1 MLPHKG
7 ESTMA
12 KKITSAAD
20 LKNLQERVKDE
31 IDLRTGPK
39 DMQITVHMG
48 TCGIAA
54 GARDVLV
61 QLADELGR
69 ASVDTVTLR
78 QSGCMGLCDQEPMLT
93 LTDRSGKSY
102 VYGKL
107 NKEKVDKIVHE
118 HVLGGNPV
126 THCMVKT

>member
-1 MLPHKG
+1 MTKRI
-7 ESTMA
+7 M
-12 KKITSAAD
+12 SAAD
-20 LKNLQERVKDE
+20 LKNLQARVKDE

-39 DMQITVHMG
+39 DMQIIVHMG

-61 QLADELGR
+61 HLADELGR

-78 QSGCMGLCDQEPMLT
+78 QSGCTGLCDQEPMLT

-107 NKEKVDKIVHE
+107 NKEKVLKIIHE

-126 THCMVKT
+126 IPYMVKT

>member
-1 MLPHKG
+1 M
-7 ESTMA
+7 TR
-12 KKITSAAD
+12 KITNIED
-20 LKNLQERVKDE
+20 LKSLRERAKEEV
-31 IDLRTGPK
+31 DLRTGPK
-39 DMQITVHMG
+39 DMQITIHMG

-54 GARDVLV
+54 GARDVLT

-93 LTDRSGKSY
+93 LTDRSNKSF

-107 NKEKVDKIVHE
+107 DQEKVRKIVQE

-126 THCMVKT
+126 IPYMVKT

>member
-1 MLPHKG
+1 
-7 ESTMA
+7 MA

-20 LKNLQERVKDE
+20 LKDLQKRAKDD
-31 IDLRTGPK
+31 IDIRTGPK

-54 GARDVLV
+54 GARDILTQLV
-61 QLADELGR
+61 DELGQ

-78 QSGCMGLCDQEPMLT
+78 QSGCVGLCDQEPMLT
-93 LTDRSGKSY
+93 LTDRSGKSCL
-102 VYGKL
+102 YGKL
-107 NKEKVDKIVHE
+107 SKDKVHKIVHE

-126 THCMVKT
+126 IPYMVKT

>member
-1 MLPHKG
+1 M
-7 ESTMA
+7 T
-12 KKITSAAD
+12 KKITNIED
-20 LKNLQERVKDE
+20 LKSLRERAKEE

-39 DMQITVHMG
+39 DMQITIHMG

-54 GARDVLV
+54 GARDVLT

-78 QSGCMGLCDQEPMLT
+78 QSGCVGLCDQEPMLT
-93 LTDRSGKSY
+93 LTDRSNKSF

-107 NKEKVDKIVHE
+107 NQEKVRKIVQE

-126 THCMVKT
+126 IPYMVKT

>member
-1 MLPHKG
+1 M
-7 ESTMA
+7 T
-12 KKITSAAD
+12 KKITNIED
-20 LKNLQERVKDE
+20 LKSLRERAKEDV
-31 IDLRTGPK
+31 DLRTGPK
-39 DMQITVHMG
+39 DMQMTIHMG

-54 GARDVLV
+54 GARDVLT

-78 QSGCMGLCDQEPMLT
+78 QSGCVGLCDQEPMLT
-93 LTDRSGKSY
+93 LTDRSKKSF

-107 NKEKVDKIVHE
+107 NQEKVRKIVQE

-126 THCMVKT
+126 IPYMVKT

>member
-1 MLPHKG
+1 
-7 ESTMA
+7 MA
-12 KKITSAAD
+12 KRITSAAD
-20 LKNLQERVKDE
+20 LKSLQERAKEE

-61 QLADELGR
+61 CLADELGR
-69 ASVDTVTLR
+69 SAADTVTLR

-107 NKEKVDKIVHE
+107 NQEKIHTIVDE
-118 HVLGGNPV
+118 HVLGGAPV
-126 THCMVKT
+126 TYYMVKT

>member
-1 MLPHKG
+1 M
-7 ESTMA
+7 T
-12 KKITSAAD
+12 KKITNIED
-20 LKNLQERVKDE
+20 LKSLRERAKEE

-39 DMQITVHMG
+39 DMQITIHMG

-54 GARDVLV
+54 GARDVLT

-93 LTDRSGKSY
+93 LTDRSNKSF

-107 NKEKVDKIVHE
+107 NQEKVRKIVQE
-118 HVLGGNPV
+118 HVLGGSPV
-126 THCMVKT
+126 IPYMVKT

>member
-1 MLPHKG
+1 M
-7 ESTMA
+7 T
-12 KKITSAAD
+12 KKITNIED
-20 LKNLQERVKDE
+20 LKSLRERAKEE

-39 DMQITVHMG
+39 DMQITIHMG

-54 GARDVLV
+54 GARDVLT

-93 LTDRSGKSY
+93 LTDRSNKSY

-107 NKEKVDKIVHE
+107 NQEKVRKIVQE

-126 THCMVKT
+126 IPYMVKT

>member
-1 MLPHKG
+1 M
-7 ESTMA
+7 T
-12 KKITSAAD
+12 KKITNIED
-20 LKNLQERVKDE
+20 LKSLRERAKEE

-39 DMQITVHMG
+39 DMQITIHMG

-54 GARDVLV
+54 GARDVLT

-78 QSGCMGLCDQEPMLT
+78 QSGCVGLCDQEPMLT
-93 LTDRSGKSY
+93 LTDRSNKSF

-107 NKEKVDKIVHE
+107 NQEKVRKIVQE
-118 HVLGGNPV
+118 HVLGGDPV
-126 THCMVKT
+126 IPYMVKT